1 MGFMDGISRQL
12 RSVIEWSNPMENEL
26 FYRWSEN
33 GDEIKNA
40 SKLIIGPA
48 QGAIFVYEGKVV
60 ADIQEEGIVSLTTD
74 NIPFVTTL
82 MKVMQSF
89 ESEHKVGIYFYKR
102 STITNQ
108 KWGTT
113 TAIKYQ
119 DPVYDFPVSLRAF
132 GNYSFKIIDA
142 KHFFTSIVGTR
153 DYYLVSDLRA
163 LLSDRIL
170 NPLSDY
176 LAEQKYAYI
185 DIDANRDEIARDLLE
200 KLSNTFNKLGF
211 KLSDFQIEGNEFDED
226 TLSRI
231 NAIADVSADIMA
243 AKNAGIS
250 YKELQQLQ
258 ALKDAAN
265 NESGGAGMMMGFASA
280 QALSP
285 HMSEAATPTSSS
297 VKSRLIELKSLFDE
311 GLITEAE
318 YSDKKAVI
326 LLEL

>member
-1 MGFMDGISRQL
+1 MGFTDGLRRQL
-12 RSVIEWSNPMENEL
+12 RSVIEWNNPMENEL

-40 SKLIIGPA
+40 SKLIVGPG
-48 QGAIFVYEGKVV
+48 QGAIFVYEGKVM
-60 ADIQEEGIVSLTTD
+60 ADIQNEGIISLETA
-74 NIPFVTTL
+74 NIPFVTTII
-82 MKVMQSF
+82 KVMQMF

-102 STITNQ
+102 TQIVNQ

-113 TAIKYQ
+113 TPIKYQ
-119 DPVYDFPVSLRAF
+119 DPVYSFPVSLRAF

-142 KHFFTSIVGTR
+142 KHFFVNVVGSR
-153 DYYLVSDLRA
+153 DYYLVSDLRT

-185 DIDANRDEIARDLLE
+185 NIDANRDEIASDLLL
-200 KLSNTFNKLGF
+200 KLATTFDELGF
-211 KLSDFQIEGNEFDED
+211 NLSDFRIEGNEFDED
-226 TLSRI
+226 TLKRI
-231 NAIADVSADIMA
+231 NSIADVSADIIA
-243 AKNAGIS
+243 AKNAGVS

-265 NESGGAGMMMGFASA
+265 NESGSAGMMMGFASA
-280 QALSP
+280 QALAPNLNESVKP
-285 HMSEAATPTSSS
+285 SSDI
-297 VKSRLIELKSLFDE
+297 KSRLIQLKSLFED
-311 GLITEAE
+311 GLITESE
-318 YSDKKAVI
+318 YNEKKSVI